1 MEPNG
6 VVRIINFNPTPE
18 WYSTELQGK
27 VGKILAIKISAQ
39 GIERILL
46 GSEPRPLGMQVA
58 GLWQL

>member
-27 VGKILAIKISAQ
+27 VGKILGIKISAL
-39 GIERILL
+39 GIEPIIL
-46 GSEPRPLGMQVA
+46 GSEPRPLGM
-58 GLWQL
+58 